1 MSAAAAHRYRSATN
15 IPHFLC
21 TFSPTMTSSCANF
34 ILPFFFSPNKEYFET
49 YIRPPFLKEGGIY
62 PPPQTHSLFP
72 FVSSLFF
79 YYFYLT
85 LDIYIYTTESA
96 NVLSFN
102 GPGSALTEWSAF
114 DFFYCSHIYSPFSLF
129 FRGRKGFSRHGN
141 QMGKNTFNTNVPMK
155 DRLRA
160 NKRRTRQFHFSS
172 FLFLSVGFS
181 HFNFLR

>member
-1 MSAAAAHRYRSATN
+1 MHIFSN
-15 IPHFLC
+15 DDVFLRQFHPSILLLAQQRIFRDIYTTSISKRRGDISPPPN
-21 TFSPTMTSSCANF
+21 TFSFPVC
-34 ILPFFFSPNKEYFET
+34 
-49 YIRPPFLKEGGIY
+49 FL
-62 PPPQTHSLFP
+62 S
-72 FVSSLFF
+72 FF

>member
-1 MSAAAAHRYRSATN
+1 MHIFSN
-15 IPHFLC
+15 DDVFLRQFHPSILLLAQQRIFRDIY
-21 TFSPTMTSSCANF
+21 TTSISKRRGD
-34 ILPFFFSPNKEYFET
+34 IS
-49 YIRPPFLKEGGIY
+49 
-62 PPPQTHSLFP
+62 PPQTHSLFP